1 MATTTITPARTK
13 PAGYLLFP
21 WTLTSIVLIL
31 VLNIFLKDWFGR
43 NASWISL
50 ILVVPAAIIE
60 NIKLGYSSMRV
71 MYLKIFYSLLSFLI
85 VGLIFGLAIAGWYYE
100 RFQGITNIP
109 RLDISWIVLLA
120 IFVLMLIEMAHIF
133 TLLKAVKREFVQYDT
148 EG

>member
-1 MATTTITPARTK
+1 MATTVNPHAK

-60 NIKLGYSSMRV
+60 NLKLGYSSMKV
-71 MYLKIFYSLLSFLI
+71 MYLKIIYSLLSFLI
-85 VGLIFGLAIAGWYYE
+85 VGLIFGLALAGWYYE
-100 RFQGITNIP
+100 RFQNINDIP

-133 TLLKAVKREFVQYDT
+133 TLLKAVKREFVQYDET
-148 EG
+148 

>member
-1 MATTTITPARTK
+1 MATTLTSPSRTK

-31 VLNIFLKDWFGR
+31 ILNIFLKDWFGR
-43 NASWISL
+43 NATWISL

-60 NIKLGYSSMRV
+60 NIKLGYSSMKV

-85 VGLIFGLAIAGWYYE
+85 VGLVFGLAIAGWYYE

-120 IFVLMLIEMAHIF
+120 IFVLMLLEMSHIF

>member
-1 MATTTITPARTK
+1 MATTVAPSRTK

-21 WTLTSIVLIL
+21 WTLTSIILIL

-50 ILVVPAAIIE
+50 VLVVPAAIIE
-60 NIKLGYSSMRV
+60 NIKLGYSSMKV

-85 VGLIFGLAIAGWYYE
+85 VGLIVGLAIAGWYYE
-100 RFQGITNIP
+100 RFQGIADLP

-120 IFVLMLIEMAHIF
+120 IFVLMLLEMAHIF
-133 TLLKAVKREFVQYDT
+133 TLLKAVKREFIQYDS

>member
-1 MATTTITPARTK
+1 MATTVTAPSRTK

-43 NASWISL
+43 NATWISL
-50 ILVVPAAIIE
+50 VLIVPAAIIE
-60 NIKLGYSSMRV
+60 NIKLGYSSMKV

-85 VGLIFGLAIAGWYYE
+85 VGLVFGLAIAGWYYE
-100 RFQGITNIP
+100 RFQGISNIP
-109 RLDISWIVLLA
+109 RLDISWVVLLA
-120 IFVLMLIEMAHIF
+120 IFVLMLLEMSHIF

>member
-1 MATTTITPARTK
+1 MATTVAPARTK

-50 ILVVPAAIIE
+50 VLVVPAAIIE

-85 VGLIFGLAIAGWYYE
+85 VGLTLGLALAGWYYE
-100 RFQGITNIP
+100 RFQGINNIP

-120 IFVLMLIEMAHIF
+120 IFILMLIEMAHIF